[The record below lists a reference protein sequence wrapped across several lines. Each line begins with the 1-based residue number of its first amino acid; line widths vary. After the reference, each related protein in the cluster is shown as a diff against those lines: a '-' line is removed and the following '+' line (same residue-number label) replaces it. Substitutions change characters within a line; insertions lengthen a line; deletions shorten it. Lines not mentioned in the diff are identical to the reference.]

1 MVTLASASMRFKRN
15 TCTCENGQL
24 TAACIMGGPL
34 YNGSTIILVPDSK
47 GSVCKNVDGCVYVNG
62 KLENAAFGCV
72 VVCPAAADG
81 GVVNACGGINFVIN
95 SQTYCVTNT
104 QCPI

>member
-1 MVTLASASMRFKRN
+1 MRFKRN

-34 YNGSTIILVPDSK
+34 YEGSTIILVPDSK

-72 VVCPAAADG
+72 VVCPAADQQG
-81 GVVNACGGINFVIN
+81 ISACGGTSFIIN
-95 SQTYCVTNT
+95 SQNYCVTNE
-104 QCPI
+104 QCAI